1 LDDRSACK
9 DNITNLS
16 RSRWLVM
23 MARDSNVVIKGL
35 VLDVRRTEQAPCQCQ
50 LKRCFD
56 RAIAAL
62 GTMGHASSCLRDNR
76 LQP

>member
-16 RSRWLVM
+16 RSRWLVV

-35 VLDVRRTEQAPCQCQ
+35 VLDVRRTEQAPVPMPV
-50 LKRCFD
+50 K
-56 RAIAAL
+56 AL
-62 GTMGHASSCLRDNR
+62 L
-76 LQP
+76 